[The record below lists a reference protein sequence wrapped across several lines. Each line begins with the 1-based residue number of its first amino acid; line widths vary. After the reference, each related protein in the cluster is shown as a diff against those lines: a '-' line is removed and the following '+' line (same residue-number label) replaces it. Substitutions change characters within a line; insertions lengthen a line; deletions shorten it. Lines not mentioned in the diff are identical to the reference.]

1 MLESTTLILKGN
13 SDHGSLKGIV
23 LEDIYKR
30 FGRTEVL
37 KNVSLEIEKGS
48 LFAILGPSG
57 CGKTTLLRI
66 IAGFILPDQGKIYI
80 NGVDVTYKPPHKRRA
95 VMVFQNWALWPH
107 MTVYENIAFGLK
119 LKKVPKSEIDRKV
132 KWALELLGLE
142 GLEDRY
148 PSQLSGGQQ
157 QRVALARALVVDP
170 EVLLLDEPLSNLD
183 AKLRIKLRAEL
194 KRIQRELKITMVYVT
209 HDQEEAL
216 ALADKIA
223 VMNRGVVEQVGTPEE
238 VYNNPKTPFVASF
251 IGRTTVITGKV
262 VDVKDGIA
270 RVRIG
275 TSIIEAI
282 NHGVKEE
289 EEAMLVIK
297 ADIIDGERCS
307 KVKGKVKMSM
317 YLGSEVEVILGVD
330 GKEIAVRIPKKVV
343 GDTLEVCIPVRNV
356 HAFKKNDVEE

>member
-1 MLESTTLILKGN
+1 MLESTALILKN
-13 SDHGSLKGIV
+13 DKDHGSLKGIV
-23 LEDIYKR
+23 LKNVYKR

-37 KNVSLEIEKGS
+37 KNINLEIERGS

-66 IAGFILPDQGKIYI
+66 IAGFIQPDKGKIYI
-80 NGVDVTYKPPHKRRA
+80 NGVDVTDKPPHERRA

-107 MTVYENIAFGLK
+107 MTVYENIAFGLR
-119 LKKVPKSEIDRKV
+119 LRKVPKEEIDRKV
-132 KWALELLGLE
+132 RWALELLGLE
-142 GLEDRY
+142 GLENRY

-223 VMNRGVVEQVGTPEE
+223 VMNKGVIEQVGSPEE
-238 VYNNPKTPFVASF
+238 VYNNPQTPFVASF
-251 IGRTTVITGKV
+251 LGRTTVLTGQVVSVEDGLAKV
-262 VDVKDGIA
+262 K
-270 RVRIG
+270 IG
-275 TSIIEAI
+275 NSILEAI
-282 NHGVKEE
+282 NHGVREG
-289 EEAMLVIK
+289 EEALVIIK
-297 ADIIDGERCS
+297 ADVLDGERCS

-330 GKEIAVRIPKKVV
+330 GKEIAVRIPKKVAGETV
-343 GDTLEVCIPVRNV
+343 EVCIPVRNV
-356 HAFKKNDVEE
+356 HAFKKNSVEE